1 MTVDYVMKHYGTYSH
16 MIVLDV
22 DLGVSI
28 SPLGIVH
35 SLGMMMKEDEEKETV
50 QNDGSGSGQEVH
62 VAEKY
67 VVASA
72 ATQLWPGTFGT
83 M

>member
-28 SPLGIVH
+28 SPLGIIH

-50 QNDGSGSGQEVH
+50 QNDGSGGGQEVH